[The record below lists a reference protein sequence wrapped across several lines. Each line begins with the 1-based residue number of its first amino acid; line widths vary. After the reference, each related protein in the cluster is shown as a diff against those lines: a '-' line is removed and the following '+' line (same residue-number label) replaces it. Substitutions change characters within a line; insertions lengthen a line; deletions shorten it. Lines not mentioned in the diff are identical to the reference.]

1 MVIAGT
7 AEPPLARPRAI
18 VFDWDNTLIDS
29 WAAIQDAQNFTLAY
43 FGMEPWT
50 FAETRARVRGSMR
63 DTFPAMFGERW
74 REAGEV
80 FYARFTEHHLDA
92 LSPLPG
98 AEDMLAALHGAG
110 VYLCVVSNKK
120 GDYLRAEAARLGWKR
135 YFGKVGGAAGVSCSG
150 IVGAFDAA
158 NDKPAVDPVDL
169 ALAGSGIAAGPVVW
183 FAGDTDID
191 LECARNAKCVPV
203 LVRREPPAPE
213 EFRGHPPALHAAD
226 CMSLLKIAL
235 KL

>member
-1 MVIAGT
+1 MVIADPLK
-7 AEPPLARPRAI
+7 APLARPRAI
-18 VFDWDNTLIDS
+18 LFDWDNTLIDS
-29 WAAIQDAQNFTLAY
+29 WAAIQDAQNFTLAH

-50 FAETRARVRGSMR
+50 LAETRERVRGSMR

-92 LSPLPG
+92 LKPLVG
-98 AEDMLAALHGAG
+98 AEDMLIALHDAG
-110 VYLCVVSNKK
+110 VYLAVVSNKK
-120 GDYLRAEAARLGWKR
+120 GDYLRAEAARLDWGR
-135 YFGKVGGAAGVSCSG
+135 YFGVRGGGANGGG

-169 ALAGSGIAAGPVVW
+169 ALAGSGIATGPSVW

-191 LECARNAKCVPV
+191 LECARNAQCVPV
-203 LVRREPPAPE
+203 LVRGEPPARG
-213 EFRGHPPALHAAD
+213 EFAGHSPALHVTD
-226 CMSLLKIAL
+226 CIAL
-235 KL
+235 LNVALNL